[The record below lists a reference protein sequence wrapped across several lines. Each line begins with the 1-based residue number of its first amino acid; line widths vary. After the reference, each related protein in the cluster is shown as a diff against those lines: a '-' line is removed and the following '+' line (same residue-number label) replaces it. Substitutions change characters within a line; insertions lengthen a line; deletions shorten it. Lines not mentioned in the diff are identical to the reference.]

1 MSQKKHSRAHR
12 SRTYKRVR
20 GVILILLVLGIIWGI
35 TALVRHNAAQPD
47 PTPDPNAGQ
56 QTGTTD
62 EKQNNQTP
70 DPDPDPEPSPD
81 PAPEPTPDPTPDPK
95 PTPDPEPSGTNLTN
109 PGSDDW
115 RTILVSAKYPL
126 AEELDMERE
135 FICNYA
141 GFDLKVDAR
150 IAQPLRD
157 FLAAAK
163 ADGYDL
169 QLISAYRTFARSAI
183 LLENEVQAQMKYNGY
198 SREKAEQVAAT
209 RVAPPGTSEHNTGLA
224 VDILSGDYYYHHS
237 TMEESFEYDA
247 EAIWMA
253 EHCAE
258 YGFILRYPKGIT
270 GSWEACALSGRRL
283 APSAST
289 STKSASCTSVPIESR
304 GAQSLPLSACEATQ
318 TMPDRSNAAE
328 TAASVASSSV
338 SYCFG
343 RQTCVVVAIMTL
355 PFFESSPASV
365 SISVVFPPPDG
376 PTTTTNSPASAEKV
390 MPSAAA
396 TSTSPILYTLR
407 TSLNSTNAMSPP
419 CSSGAFHHLIIHKSA
434 PAYVPRRSKRLKR

>member
-1 MSQKKHSRAHR
+1 MSQYESRSHR
-12 SRTYKRVR
+12 RRTFKRIR
-20 GVILILLVLGIIWGI
+20 GVILILLVLGLIIWGV
-35 TALVRHNAAQPD
+35 TALVRHNATQPD

-62 EKQNNQTP
+62 EKLNDQTP
-70 DPDPDPEPSPD
+70 DPDPDPEPTQDPEPD
-81 PAPEPTPDPTPDPK
+81 PQPA
-95 PTPDPEPSGTNLTN
+95 PDPEPAGTNLTN

-150 IAQPLRD
+150 IAQALRD

-258 YGFILRYPKGIT
+258 YGFILRYPKGKQDVT
-270 GSWEACALSGRRL
+270 GIIFEPWHFRYVGVEIATYIMENNLTL
-283 APSAST
+283 
-289 STKSASCTSVPIESR
+289 EEYL
-304 GAQSLPLSACEATQ
+304 GAA
-318 TMPDRSNAAE
+318 
-328 TAASVASSSV
+328 
-338 SYCFG
+338 
-343 RQTCVVVAIMTL
+343 
-355 PFFESSPASV
+355 
-365 SISVVFPPPDG
+365 
-376 PTTTTNSPASAEKV
+376 
-390 MPSAAA
+390 
-396 TSTSPILYTLR
+396 
-407 TSLNSTNAMSPP
+407 
-419 CSSGAFHHLIIHKSA
+419 
-434 PAYVPRRSKRLKR
+434 